1 MTTHTQSRP
10 VTETGIDSEVYTHFA
25 EVLTYPQE
33 DYHRLIQQT
42 RALVESQVN
51 APEPF
56 LNFVSET
63 GLMEV
68 KELEEL
74 YTRTFDLNEKRP
86 LEVGWHLYGE
96 RYQRGEFLVQM
107 RDQLREYDIP
117 ESRELPDHLTHCLR
131 LLGRMNEGERQE
143 FISDALLP
151 AVKSIRDGF
160 KEENPYLGAIEML
173 LRILQTETGGE
184 EQ

>member
-1 MTTHTQSRP
+1 MTIHTQPEPESG
-10 VTETGIDSEVYTHFA
+10 VKIDSALYTGFS

-33 DYHRLIQQT
+33 DYHRVIQQT

-56 LNFVSET
+56 LNFVSEA

-107 RDQLREYDIP
+107 RDQLREYDIQ
-117 ESRELPDHLTHCLR
+117 ESRELPDHLTHCLQ
-131 LLGRMNEGERQE
+131 LLGRMNDEERQK

-151 AVKSIRDGF
+151 AVKSIREGF
-160 KEENPYLGAIEML
+160 KEGNPYLGAIEML